1 MVGRLPE
8 EMKTLMSLCAREVV
22 ILAHHAGST
31 GWSVDFQIDESSF
44 RLEYDRGF
52 LVVVKDPAGEARTLA
67 PEKGTWFSD
76 SLQGLAEQIDRESA
90 KSATESNGGCGPAV

>member
-1 MVGRLPE
+1 
-8 EMKTLMSLCAREVV
+8 MSLCAREVV
-22 ILAHHAGST
+22 ILAHHVGTT

-76 SLQGLAEQIDRESA
+76 SLQRLAEQIAREAA
-90 KSATESNGGCGPAV
+90 KPAAGSNGGSNPSV